1 MATAAQLAANRKNAK
16 SSTGPR
22 TETGKQT
29 SSGNATKFGIFSN
42 TNYVQPLEQ
51 DEYNQLTAGLWDE
64 LRPVGHIEGMLATE
78 VVRCAWRLR
87 RCAISEGYMVGMT
100 QQYQYR
106 RHHLN
111 EEKRVSQPADPV
123 FHDYSAPAQAAIDRA
138 RSQAQSCQRRA
149 MSDLAAR
156 QTERFLRAEMLPA
169 GLPSGADSATLGL
182 TCVRQYLAAVATQ
195 SNRQRHAEAAES
207 KAGADQA
214 MNQLLRQFQAD
225 DAMIAASLHN
235 FRQAELDPSPHP
247 KTDPLSEE
255 SDFTKR
261 TQSANP
267 PLPRNAPC
275 ACNSGMKFKR
285 CCGRNAPAVLGT
297 TAQMAA

>member
-22 TETGKQT
+22 TETGKQAA
-29 SSGNATKFGIFSN
+29 SANATKFGLFSN
-42 TNYVQPLEQ
+42 INYVQPLEQ
-51 DEYNQLTAGLWDE
+51 DEYDQLTAGLWDE

-78 VVRCAWRLR
+78 IVRCAWRLR

-100 QQYQYR
+100 QEYQYR

-169 GLPSGADSATLGL
+169 GLPSGADPATLGL
-182 TCVRQYLAAVATQ
+182 AGVQQYLAAVATQ
-195 SNRQRHAEAAES
+195 SDRQRHAAETQS
-207 KAGADQA
+207 KANSNQA
-214 MNQLLRQFQAD
+214 INQLFQQFQAD
-225 DAMIAASLHN
+225 DAMIAASLGT
-235 FRQAELDPSPHP
+235 FRQGRQNQDATPHP
-247 KTDPLSEE
+247 QKPE
-255 SDFTKR
+255 STER
-261 TQSANP
+261 TQSATP
-267 PLPRNAPC
+267 PLARNAPC
-275 ACNSGMKFKR
+275 TCNSGMKYKR
-285 CCGRNAPAVLGT
+285 CCGRNAPAVLQ
-297 TAQMAA
+297 TAA